1 MTLLGF
7 MMASMF
13 ITLAFIGMLQGGY
26 AFRVMGIADTPSDCV
41 IVLLSEDGVELDRTS
56 TVSGEFV
63 ETFVVALCNCEYIVQ
78 PVCNGKSLKSARI
91 TGTRSKLKGY
101 YGEPYDFGALAL

>member
-1 MTLLGF
+1 MTLFGF
-7 MMASMF
+7 MMTGVIF
-13 ITLAFIGMLQGGY
+13 TLAFIAMLQGDY
-26 AFRVMGIADTPSDCV
+26 AFRVMGVADSPSDCV

-63 ETFVVALCNCEYIVQ
+63 ETFVVALCDCEYIVQ

-91 TGTRSKLKGY
+91 TGTRSKLRDY
-101 YGEPYDFGALAL
+101 YGEPYNLGALAR